1 MIIFGIKLNLMEV
14 VVKKIVLVFLMAIL
28 LVGCSQGK
36 DSVDAEY
43 ELDSYR
49 EQITNLSSQLEK
61 TTQERD
67 WIVKHL
73 DYSRVMEVTDTSL
86 YQLRSDYYNE
96 SSISETIIET
106 NSGGFLLENDNIYD
120 FKVSNDNKYIAV
132 LFFDMENLDEQRLV
146 LYDYSGNELHEYRM
160 NDFWGQ
166 LSEGQYSGDEV
177 ITFYG
182 FSEMNEYLWG
192 GLRHKL
198 DIGVYFSIDVKTGE
212 LVVYGTHNIDVYR
225 ELKKEFPFNW

>member
-1 MIIFGIKLNLMEV
+1 MQKKFKIIDGTI
-14 VVKKIVLVFLMAIL
+14 IVSLLITSLVIL
-28 LVGCSQGK
+28 LVGCSQVK

-96 SSISETIIET
+96 SSILETIIET

-146 LYDYSGNELHEYRM
+146 LYDYSGNELHEYSM
-160 NDFWGQ
+160 NAV
-166 LSEGQYSGDEV
+166 SY
-177 ITFYG
+177 TH
-182 FSEMNEYLWG
+182 
-192 GLRHKL
+192 LRAHE
-198 DIGVYFSIDVKTGE
+198 T
-212 LVVYGTHNIDVYR
+212 
-225 ELKKEFPFNW
+225 